1 MVGRKERM
9 AAYAGGGRAGSA
21 PTYSGTPAAAA
32 PPASSSVKCHLGA
45 YTILTT
51 RIRAS
56 HVDLSVHMSCGT
68 CPAQGAQ

>member
-1 MVGRKERM
+1 MRAWVVGRKERM

-45 YTILTT
+45 YIMLIK
-51 RIRAS
+51 RIKGEY
-56 HVDLSVHMSCGT
+56 VDKSRRREE
-68 CPAQGAQ
+68 PA